1 MLLNKKIIMKVH
13 IITASVAVMALM
25 AACNNT
31 GSSKTS
37 EQKDAAVVVTA
48 DKIDKMVTV
57 KTVEVT
63 PIVKTKFETKYPDAT
78 KVEWTKY
85 EAVPPMDLD
94 WELTGWP
101 TLDSMD
107 YAAKY
112 SIDNTDYW
120 TWYTPEGEWI
130 ATVSTINVAGV
141 PDAVNKTLQSQF
153 EGYTVT
159 SVNKENDMFSY
170 EKLHR
175 CELAFIGQID
185 VSIVCNTLFSVFK
198 IWAD

>member
-1 MLLNKKIIMKVH
+1 MKVH

-25 AACNNT
+25 TACNNT
-31 GSSKTS
+31 DSSKTS
-37 EQKDAAVVVTA
+37 ENKDTAVVVTSDRM
-48 DKIDKMVTV
+48 DKTVTV

-63 PIVKTKFETKYPDAT
+63 PVIKTKFETKYPKAT
-78 KVEWTKY
+78 EVQWTKY
-85 EAVPPMDLD
+85 ESVPMDLD

-101 TLDSMD
+101 ALDTMD

-112 SIDNTDYW
+112 TIDNTDYW

-159 SVNKENDMFSY
+159 SVNKENDKNRTAY
-170 EKLHR
+170 EVKMEKGEDKMKAL
-175 CELAFIGQID
+175 ID
-185 VSIVCNTLFSVFK
+185 EKGNIMKKKGKENGVKVKEKNI
-198 IWAD
+198 

>member
-1 MLLNKKIIMKVH
+1 MKVH

-25 AACNNT
+25 TACNNT
-31 GSSKTS
+31 DSSKTS
-37 EQKDAAVVVTA
+37 ENKDTAVVVTT
-48 DKIDKMVTV
+48 DKMDKMVTV

-63 PIVKTKFETKYPDAT
+63 PVVKTKFETKYPKAT
-78 KVEWTKY
+78 EVQWTKY
-85 EAVPPMDLD
+85 EAVPMDLD

-101 TLDSMD
+101 ALDTMD

-112 SIDNTDYW
+112 TIDNTDYW

-159 SVNKENDMFSY
+159 SVNKENDKNRTAY
-170 EKLHR
+170 EIKMEKGEDKMKTL
-175 CELAFIGQID
+175 ID
-185 VSIVCNTLFSVFK
+185 EKGNVMKKKGKVNGEKVKEKNL
-198 IWAD
+198 